1 MARIDSTFKDVL
13 RSKSKF
19 NDYAEADLTINMAS
33 STDSE
38 SYLPVTG
45 EVCVH
50 RADGED
56 YYMSGYFGEE
66 PAAPDA
72 AEYDIYFMTAVS
84 GPKLLNLT
92 TGAVDTLSNPD
103 YTSDSIKS
111 TYRWRSVTVPYG
123 ETVSIPRTD
132 MDAALHQIAV
142 DAGAATEYVV
152 NAAFGCR
159 LESAVVQDAVSL
171 SGARPVLDMKYPVH
185 SYNAV
190 LVYIKAKEG

>member
-1 MARIDSTFKDVL
+1 MARIDFTFEDVL

-19 NDYAEADLTINMAS
+19 NDLAVADLTINMS
-33 STDSE
+33 HSTDSE

-56 YYMSGYFGEE
+56 YYMSGYFGDE
-66 PAAPDA
+66 PVTPDA

-111 TYRWRSVTVPYG
+111 TYRWRAVTVPYG
-123 ETVSIPRTD
+123 ETVSIPRAD
-132 MDAALHQIAV
+132 LDAALHQIAV
-142 DAGAATEYVV
+142 DTGAATEYEV
-152 NAAFGCR
+152 NAAYGAR
-159 LESAVVQDAVSL
+159 LDSAVAPGAVSF
-171 SGARPVLDMKYPVH
+171 SGARPILDMKYPVH

>member
-1 MARIDSTFKDVL
+1 
-13 RSKSKF
+13 
-19 NDYAEADLTINMAS
+19 
-33 STDSE
+33 
-38 SYLPVTG
+38 
-45 EVCVH
+45 
-50 RADGED
+50 
-56 YYMSGYFGEE
+56 
-66 PAAPDA
+66 
-72 AEYDIYFMTAVS
+72 
-84 GPKLLNLT
+84 
-92 TGAVDTLSNPD
+92 
-103 YTSDSIKS
+103 
-111 TYRWRSVTVPYG
+111 VTVPYG